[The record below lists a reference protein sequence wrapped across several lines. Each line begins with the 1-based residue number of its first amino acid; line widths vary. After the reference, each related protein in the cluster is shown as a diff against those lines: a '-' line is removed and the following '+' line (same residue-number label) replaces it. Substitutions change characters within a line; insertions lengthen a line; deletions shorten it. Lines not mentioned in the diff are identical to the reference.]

1 MQPLPVKTMPST
13 LSGDDPALLTQC
25 LEFCQVLASK
35 GQAFNLSLTLGSSFT
50 FSLDTRGGTTPVMQ
64 KKKKKKSS
72 PSTLRRNQKRK
83 EEFLQRKSESDSG
96 SFKCDQ
102 CGKSSK
108 SENGLKIH
116 KGKAHKKAEVLRS
129 QDPEVHPLEFS
140 PPGEKPREEQCTSPP
155 SHPSSPS
162 SPCHPSLPPP
172 PAKPPSPAPWVPGTW
187 APWDPSTTP
196 HWARLGP
203 LRTPEPKVPP
213 SGQSAVNPFIIVKP
227 M

>member
-129 QDPEVHPLEFS
+129 QDPEVPPLEFS
-140 PPGEKPREEQCTSPP
+140 PPGEKPREEQCTSL
-155 SHPSSPS
+155 HPSSPS
-162 SPCHPSLPPP
+162 SPCHPS
-172 PAKPPSPAPWVPGTW
+172 
-187 APWDPSTTP
+187 P